1 MTGKIVGAFFGF
13 LLLRNI
19 VGALIGLYLG
29 HLFDSAVKRFANKQN
44 VEQWL
49 SSGDSKQ
56 AIFFYTT
63 FSVMG
68 HVAKASGNVTP
79 EHIQT
84 ANEFMTHMGL
94 SKEQV
99 AEAKEAFREGK
110 SLGFPIK
117 KKINLFKQYFG
128 KRQDLCQ
135 FFIEIQIQT
144 AYSDSILEPAEYELL
159 LNIAKQLGFTKRH
172 LGQLIVMWEAELRFQ
187 NYKKDQQQKNRKYE
201 RRRANSSSSSSDSG
215 DHQRQNNTR
224 DISSPSVADAY
235 ALLGISENETTKEI
249 KRAYKRLMS
258 QNHPD
263 KLVAKGLPPEMME
276 VAKQKTQDIQS
287 AYEIIKKA
295 RKF

>member
-1 MTGKIVGAFFGF
+1 LTGKIVGAFFGF

-29 HLFDSAVKRFANKQN
+29 HLFDRAVKRFANKQN

-201 RRRANSSSSSSDSG
+201 RRRANSSSSDSG
-215 DHQRQNNTR
+215 DHRRQNNTR

>member
-201 RRRANSSSSSSDSG
+201 RRRANSSSSDSG

>member
-1 MTGKIVGAFFGF
+1 LTGKIVGAFFGF

-79 EHIQT
+79 EHIET

-201 RRRANSSSSSSDSG
+201 RRRANSSSSDSG

>member
-201 RRRANSSSSSSDSG
+201 RRRSNSSSSDSG
-215 DHQRQNNTR
+215 DRQRQNNTR

>member
-79 EHIQT
+79 EHIET

-201 RRRANSSSSSSDSG
+201 RRRANSSSSDSG